1 MSRRQQVARTTHSKG
16 SGPAEVRGA
25 KPLIINRLEN
35 VSKDV
40 FKKYY
45 QQITDLVGSSPG
57 IYALYDGS
65 ELYYVGRSNELRR
78 RVKHHLFDRHL
89 ASWTHFSLYLA
100 RREDHIH
107 EIESLLVRISNPK
120 GNRVIPRGRS
130 TGALVRSLR
139 SMIREHQK
147 EELSGLFQ
155 DKHAAGRVVRR
166 KAASRGSASLEGLVS
181 KRTKLYRTYK
191 GKEYTAALSPNGFIT
206 FAGRRFK
213 SPTAAAKAVVRR
225 KTAINGRAFWYIKDA
240 SGQWVRLLEYK
251 G

>member
-1 MSRRQQVARTTHSKG
+1 MRRRNPKAR
-16 SGPAEVRGA
+16 RGRVDTA
-25 KPLIINRLEN
+25 DARRTRPLIINRLEN

-45 QQITDLVGSSPG
+45 PQITDLVGSSPG

-130 TGALVRSLR
+130 TGVLVRRLR
-139 SMIREHQK
+139 GMIKERQK
-147 EELSGLFQ
+147 AELAELFQ
-155 DKHAAGRVVRR
+155 DKHAAGRLVRR
-166 KAASRGSASLEGLVS
+166 RTASQGAASLAGLVQR
-181 KRTKLYRTYK
+181 RTKLYRTYK
-191 GKEYTAALSPNGFIT
+191 GKEYTASLSPKGFIT
-206 FAGRRFK
+206 LAGKRYK

-225 KTAINGRAFWYIKDA
+225 KSAINGRAFWYIKDA
-240 SGQWVRLLEYK
+240 TGEWVRLLDYK

>member
-1 MSRRQQVARTTHSKG
+1 MRRGDPKARGGRVDTADARRT
-16 SGPAEVRGA
+16 R
-25 KPLIINRLEN
+25 PLIINRLEN

-45 QQITDLVGSSPG
+45 PQITDLVGSSPG

-78 RVKHHLFDRHL
+78 RVKHHLLDRHL

-107 EIESLLVRISNPK
+107 EIESLLVRIANPK

-130 TGALVRSLR
+130 TGVLVHRLKA
-139 SMIREHQK
+139 MIKERQK
-147 EELSGLFQ
+147 AELAELFQ
-155 DKHAAGRVVRR
+155 DKHAAGRVVHRR
-166 KAASRGSASLEGLVS
+166 TVSEGAASLAGLVS

-191 GKEYTAALSPNGFIT
+191 EKEYTASLSPNGLVT
-206 FAGRRFK
+206 FAGKRYK

-225 KTAINGRAFWYIKDA
+225 KSAINGRAFWYIRDA
-240 SGQWVRLLEYK
+240 SGQWVRLLDYK